1 MYQMVVSDNKLG
13 NYDDGSAYTRVVSF
27 ERSLIFKCPN
37 SLLSEFRD
45 GSARETYSNLK
56 MNWFCIEQMLL

>member
-1 MYQMVVSDNKLG
+1 MCQMVVSDNKLG

-27 ERSLIFKCPN
+27 ERSLIFECPN

-45 GSARETYSNLK
+45 GSATRDIFKLENELVLY
-56 MNWFCIEQMLL
+56 

>member
-13 NYDDGSAYTRVVSF
+13 NYDDGSAYTRVLSL

-45 GSARETYSNLK
+45 GSATRDIFKLENELVLY
-56 MNWFCIEQMLL
+56 